1 MQPIQFFAAR
11 AEDGA
16 LVPGATV
23 DVFVS
28 GTQARAA
35 LFLDSLGN
43 TPLGNPFLADKNARV
58 FFYTSTNRVDVHI
71 HRGGYSAPLIRD
83 IVITDPDDV
92 LALTNGVY
100 RTVAQGLAATVN
112 GKIFQV
118 VAPEDEAAYAIYQN
132 VNGAAVDTGK
142 RIPTR
147 YLLDRVENS
156 ARQSADAAEAFSE
169 ASRTFAEGALAYA
182 GRNFGPL
189 AADPAA
195 NPLGQPLSAGDRYFN
210 TTMGIERVFTGIVWL
225 TPNADG
231 QMIMS
236 ELGDATDPGK
246 GGGMVA
252 FMRGVFGRGAYTVAG
267 MLSAQTLNV
276 WEHVH
281 VIPLADKIDPA
292 EPATWYWD
300 TAINA
305 ALQKGKKVL
314 IPYPLKVKRKITTKV
329 TGAQLVGD
337 GIDSA
342 GLVLDPLGGP
352 GAGFIGDC
360 VVELGDSTAAAE
372 VSTHLG
378 LSALTIDVGGR
389 DIPGVAMFGARD
401 GSYAKR
407 VYIKNFS
414 GTAFKT
420 NKAGGGTGVATGK
433 MCQGVKIEQ
442 VIALPQHGIKTDVFL
457 LDGIFESEVN
467 LCKAFGFTLAENS
480 AVGFAV
486 GRNTESRGVK
496 LNTCAGANMVKFGN
510 AANFNAVIQYGEW
523 SRDNWDYNTTF
534 ENVEGAGVVFHGGTA
549 SGQLLPLN
557 CRSIDPRPYFSAV
570 AAVLNPLYL
579 FRKANACF
587 AEGVNYYSTVK
598 AIFEFTGEG
607 GLNNYG
613 VLTGGVNPEA
623 LVSSGVVV
631 FGAGTLSSNFVAGYS
646 SEVSTRKEFV
656 VTVDQQFYRVLPNGA
671 SEQTDQFYTTFNLG
685 DSGKYRWRNKSLETV
700 ASIDDSSLSSG
711 KTALSL
717 KLIKNG
723 VTSFDRIEL
732 GPTDSAGVGYRTLR
746 IPN

>member
-1 MQPIQFFAAR
+1 MVNRRQLIKISALGTASFAAP
-11 AEDGA
+11 AA
-16 LVPGATV
+16 YS
-23 DVFVS
+23 VS
-28 GTQARAA
+28 EMTM
-35 LFLDSLGN
+35 SYN
-43 TPLGNPFLADKNARV
+43 TGNPIGSTDPRDLSDNAKILDKFVNGPGSMYADR
-58 FFYTSTNRVDVHI
+58 FGTNRKTI
-71 HRGGYSAPLIRD
+71 PAMGIE
-83 IVITDPDDV
+83 
-92 LALTNGVY
+92 
-100 RTVAQGLAATVN
+100 
-112 GKIFQV
+112 F
-118 VAPEDEAAYAIYQN
+118 EADQ
-132 VNGAAVDTGK
+132 
-142 RIPTR
+142 
-147 YLLDRVENS
+147 
-156 ARQSADAAEAFSE
+156 
-169 ASRTFAEGALAYA
+169 A
-182 GRNFGPL
+182 GRNSAFTSAQAERVTEFVDFLESSGFETPVDYVVGLSITRPTQTVRYLGELYRAKNASLPFVTSGWAIDVPKLL
-189 AADPAA
+189 AA
-195 NPLGQPLSAGDRYFN
+195 
-210 TTMGIERVFTGIVWL
+210 
-225 TPNADG
+225 
-231 QMIMS
+231 
-236 ELGDATDPGK
+236 GDASLRQELADPSRNDK
-246 GGGMVA
+246 MLA
-252 FMRGVFGRGAYTVAG
+252 FMRGPFGKSAYTVAG
-267 MLSAQTLNV
+267 MLSAQSLNV
-276 WEHVH
+276 WEYINR
-281 VIPLADKIDPA
+281 IPAGDRIDEA

-305 ALQKGKKVL
+305 ALQEGKKVL
-314 IPYPLKVKRKITTKV
+314 IPHLLKVKRKITTKV

-342 GLVLDPLGGP
+342 GLVLDPQGGP

-360 VVELGDSTAAAE
+360 VIELGDSTAAAD

-378 LSALTIDVGGR
+378 ISSLTIDVGGR

-401 GSYAKR
+401 GSYVQR

-414 GTAFKT
+414 STAFKT
-420 NKAGGGTGVATGK
+420 NKAGGGTGFATGK

-442 VIALPQHGIKTDVFL
+442 VVALPQHGIKTDVFL
-457 LDGIFESEVN
+457 LDGIFESEIN

-496 LNTCAGANMVKFGN
+496 LNTCSAANMVKFGN

-523 SRDNWDYNTTF
+523 SRDNWDYNITF

-631 FGAGTLSSNFVAGYS
+631 FGAGALSSNFVAGYS

-700 ASIDDSSLSSG
+700 ASIDDSGLSSG
-711 KTALSL
+711 KTALSV

-723 VTSFDRIEL
+723 VISFDRIEV
-732 GPTDSAGVGYRTLR
+732 GTIDSAGTGYRTLR